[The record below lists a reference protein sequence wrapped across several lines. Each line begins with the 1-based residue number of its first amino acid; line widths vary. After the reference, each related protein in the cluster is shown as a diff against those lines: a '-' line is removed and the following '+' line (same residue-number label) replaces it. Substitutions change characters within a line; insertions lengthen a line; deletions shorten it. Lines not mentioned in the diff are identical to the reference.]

1 MDYSSVNPCIH
12 RTLLS
17 EIQSACIYGRCMYVV
32 AITVDS
38 DDYVRIKELCVWT
51 CGSHACTSRCE
62 RANVSIWL
70 PDCQNLPFASCAS
83 FELPLPLRD
92 SCRNIRSISHV
103 SPMRIERPSKAW
115 FHAEMEDAS
124 LTHIWRISST
134 WEGCWY
140 SAIVFLKHT
149 SFILFHSF
157 WKRTFVSA
165 GHLYLRS
172 MPWKVAV
179 INKSDRTQLS
189 QKSKCIYVSFSI
201 RLMYRVSRSMYSIYV
216 SMHPCIYGSMH
227 VCTYGRTDGWMDGWI
242 YSCMAMGPLDWQWK
256 STTCPHLCTRHVCY
270 QPLFALSN
278 VVTIVVQSHH

>member
-1 MDYSSVNPCIH
+1 MI
-12 RTLLS
+12 TS
-17 EIQSACIYGRCMYVV
+17 ESRSYVYGQR
-32 AITVDS
+32 
-38 DDYVRIKELCVWT
+38 
-51 CGSHACTSRCE
+51 SHACTSSCE

-227 VCTYGRTDGWMDGWI
+227 VCTYGRTDGWMDGYINERFCVRSSRLRHQRDGTIDHVEYW
-242 YSCMAMGPLDWQWK
+242 SVKRGPI
-256 STTCPHLCTRHVCY
+256 
-270 QPLFALSN
+270 LSHRDFL
-278 VVTIVVQSHH
+278 VPVKPRFTSG